1 VRLFVALQ
9 IPVEVREQ
17 LARLMGELRQIPG
30 SSGRHSPK
38 WVRAEN
44 LHVTLKFIG
53 EIPAEKLGIIRET
66 LSTVRADQPVTLDFG
81 GLGFFPTEKHPR
93 VFWAGMSASSNLQQL
108 ASAIDKALATIG
120 ILMEQRPFAPHLTLA
135 RFEPPGVARELQAAI
150 QKHATRTFGSST
162 AVDFHL
168 IESKLKPTGAEYTT
182 VQSFRFAL
190 AEA

>member
-1 VRLFVALQ
+1 
-9 IPVEVREQ
+9 
-17 LARLMGELRQIPG
+17 
-30 SSGRHSPK
+30 
-38 WVRAEN
+38 
-44 LHVTLKFIG
+44 
-53 EIPAEKLGIIRET
+53 
-66 LSTVRADQPVTLDFG
+66 
-81 GLGFFPTEKHPR
+81 
-93 VFWAGMSASSNLQQL
+93 
-108 ASAIDKALATIG
+108 
-120 ILMEQRPFAPHLTLA
+120 MEQRPFAPHLTLA